1 MQIKIKNKD
10 YDLNFGVK
18 FVRELDKIAGMKI
31 ERNGIAQRFGMGV
44 TLTLPSLNQYD
55 PATLATV
62 LYCATWDNKNRPS
75 LNDIDDFIDDP
86 DTDLEKVFKDVL
98 DEMNKANA
106 IKVVVNKQSK
116 NMKAWMAS
124 H

>member
-31 ERNGIAQRFGMGV
+31 ERNGVAQRFGMGV

-86 DTDLEKVFKDVL
+86 DTDLEKIFKDVL

-106 IKVVVNKQSK
+106 IKVVVKKQSK
-116 NMKAWMAS
+116 NMKA
-124 H
+124 